1 MVSHLSAVK
10 EVLGLSA
17 HDVLLLEKHG
27 EHFSHDQAMSFAES
41 SSKLI
46 KTIPF
51 ESASGDT
58 FAARV
63 NSSD

>member
-10 EVLGLSA
+10 EVLGLPA
-17 HDVLLLEKHG
+17 HDVFFLEEHC

-41 SSKLI
+41 SSNEDD
-46 KTIPF
+46 PV
-51 ESASGDT
+51 EPASGAT
-58 FAARV
+58 FAAWF